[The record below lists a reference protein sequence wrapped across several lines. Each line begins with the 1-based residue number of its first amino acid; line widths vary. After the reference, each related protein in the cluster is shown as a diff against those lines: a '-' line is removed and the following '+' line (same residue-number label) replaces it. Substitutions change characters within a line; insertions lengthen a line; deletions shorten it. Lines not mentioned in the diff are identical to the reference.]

1 MEAVNSVTGIVT
13 ETRAGST
20 RNTLAIGGAE
30 DSCDSCSMKDE
41 SGAPAPSGEPSHRGY
56 DSRPIPDRL
65 LAIFLAVLVVALV
78 LGYLFL
84 NKLVDIS
91 SQEDCVLAH
100 RRNCAASE
108 SDR

>member
-1 MEAVNSVTGIVT
+1 
-13 ETRAGST
+13 
-20 RNTLAIGGAE
+20 
-30 DSCDSCSMKDE
+30 MKDE
-41 SGAPAPSGEPSHRGY
+41 SGAPAPSVEPSHRGY

-91 SQEDCVLAH
+91 SQEDCALAH
-100 RRNCAASE
+100 RKNCLNIEVSNA
-108 SDR
+108 DRRTVVADKKYTILGLNLIYFFSLTFKV

>member
-1 MEAVNSVTGIVT
+1 
-13 ETRAGST
+13 
-20 RNTLAIGGAE
+20 
-30 DSCDSCSMKDE
+30 MKDE
-41 SGAPAPSGEPSHRGY
+41 SGLPTPPIEPPHRSY
-56 DSRPIPDRL
+56 DTRPIPDRL
-65 LAIFLAVLVVALV
+65 LAIFLAALVLALV

-108 SDR
+108 LPSDR

>member
-1 MEAVNSVTGIVT
+1 
-13 ETRAGST
+13 
-20 RNTLAIGGAE
+20 
-30 DSCDSCSMKDE
+30 MKDE
-41 SGAPAPSGEPSHRGY
+41 SGPPAPVEPSHRGY

-91 SQEDCVLAH
+91 SQEDCALAH
-100 RRNCAASE
+100 RKNCAASE
-108 SDR
+108 LPSGR